1 MILGN
6 TPWNPPPL
14 HIWEVFALQGWSSCH
29 CGPQGAV
36 VHSRVRRLSRGEF
49 QKHTLFLFVYGGSQ
63 ARNFLWRGTSLTYVV
78 EELWDRVGILPIPL
92 QILNI
97 TITVVTGESDI
108 FSLNNDNWRMRW
120 CYCIP
125 NRLSC
130 KVMEKRVQFYN
141 FCYFTDILQSV
152 NTIHFTDFPLE
163 KEQPTDVKS
172 VFYEM

>member
-49 QKHTLFLFVYGGSQ
+49 QKHTLVLFVYGGSQ
-63 ARNFLWRGTSLTYVV
+63 TGNFLWRGISLKYVV
-78 EELWDRVGILPIPL
+78 EELWDSVGILPIPL
-92 QILNI
+92 QILNS
-97 TITVVTGESDI
+97 TTVVTGESDL
-108 FSLNNDNWRMRW
+108 FSLTNEHWGSRW

-125 NRLSC
+125 NRLSR
-130 KVMEKRVQFYN
+130 KVMEQKEQ
-141 FCYFTDILQSV
+141 FCYFTDILPSV
-152 NTIHFTDFPLE
+152 MEKTTILE
-163 KEQPTDVKS
+163 K
-172 VFYEM
+172 